1 MVETP
6 APDDPMLRHVP
17 LAHEVTVPVL
27 GVPVRFRSNSAA
39 VLAAVHQSFGRW
51 VTEPASGDPQADY
64 RIILHPGTEA
74 RLDRAPITP
83 RMPDP
88 DRVFLHTAGSMGVVD
103 LRRGDAVAYVTGALL
118 DDTEHFRYSMLEG
131 LTLVLVA
138 TRDRLPVH
146 GAMIARGGAAVIL
159 AGPSGRGKSTVA
171 YQALRRGWRVLADD
185 GVYVQTSPALRIW
198 GRPAPLLLPGDA
210 RDRFPELAEREPT
223 RQASGRLKIPVDSG
237 LVRQPEPVAEAV
249 MCVLDR
255 GPVAAIEPLPP
266 AELAAA
272 LTRDLEPGLELY
284 GDAPARVAEML
295 AARGGWRLTLSADPA
310 EAVDLLEQL
319 SPGAPIPAR

>member
-1 MVETP
+1 MSETAP
-6 APDDPMLRHVP
+6 PDDPLLRHAP
-17 LAHEVTVPVL
+17 LAHAVTVPVL

-39 VLAAVHQSFGRW
+39 VLAAVHESFGRW
-51 VTEPASGDPQADY
+51 VTESVAGDPQVDY

-74 RLDRAPITP
+74 RAVRAPVTP

-88 DRVFLHTAGSMGVVD
+88 DRVFLHTAGSLGVVD
-103 LRRGDAVAYVTGALL
+103 LRRGDAVAYVTEGLL
-118 DDTEHFRYSMLEG
+118 ADTEHFRYTLLEG

-138 TRDRLPVH
+138 THDRLPVH
-146 GAMIARGGAAVIL
+146 AAMIARRGVAVAL

-171 YQALRRGWRVLADD
+171 YAAQRRGWRVLADD

-223 RQASGRLKIPVDSG
+223 RQASGKLKIPVDSG
-237 LVRQPEPVAEAV
+237 LVSQPDPVPEAV
-249 MCVLDR
+249 VCVLDR
-255 GPVAAIEPLPP
+255 GPVATIEPLPP
-266 AELAAA
+266 AELVAA
-272 LTRDLEPGLELY
+272 LIRDLEPGLELY
-284 GDAPARVAEML
+284 GDAPARVAGML

-310 EAVDLLEQL
+310 EAVGLLEQL
-319 SPGAPIPAR
+319 PSGAPGDT